1 MASAGSIHKPQENAA
16 LAAGS
21 HNELQGVVARIARLA
36 IHDGPGI
43 RTVVFLK
50 GCPLHCCWCSSP
62 ETQRFGAELL
72 IDSGRCVGCGV
83 CISACPLE
91 AIARGNNGAMVTDR
105 SMCDGCGR
113 CTAVCATGAR
123 RMVGQTVSPSEI
135 LQEIEKD
142 EVFFYRSGGGVTLS
156 GGEPLAQTEFAAKIL
171 EGCVAR
177 GIHTAMETSACVAW
191 EKMSPLLG
199 SLNLVFVDV
208 KHMDDAAHRMFTG
221 MGNRMILDNIRKLVK
236 MPRRP
241 KVIVRLPVIPGI
253 NDSRDNLEQAAEFV
267 QETGHIRRVE
277 LLPFHRYGLH
287 HYEGIG
293 RVCELPELKP
303 PSEQHMQRLADI
315 FAARGI
321 PIRIGG

>member
-1 MASAGSIHKPQENAA
+1 LASAGSTHTPQENTL

-21 HNELQGVVARIARLA
+21 RNQVQGVVARIARLA

-50 GCPLHCCWCSSP
+50 GCPLHCCWCASP
-62 ETQRFGAELL
+62 ETQRFEAELL
-72 IDSGRCVGCGV
+72 IDSGRCTGCGA
-83 CISACPLE
+83 CIAACPLE
-91 AIARGNNGAMVTDR
+91 AIARGNNGVIVTDR
-105 SMCDGCGR
+105 SICDGCGR

-123 RMVGQTVSPSEI
+123 RMVGQTVSLSKI

-142 EVFFYRSGGGVTLS
+142 EVFYYRSGGGVTLS
-156 GGEPLAQTEFAAKIL
+156 GGEPLAQAEFSAKIL
-171 EGCVAR
+171 KACAAR

-199 SLNLVFVDV
+199 FLNLVFVDV

-221 MGNRMILDNIRKLVK
+221 MGNWMILENIWKLAK

-241 KVIVRLPVIPGI
+241 TVIVRVPVIPGF
-253 NDSRDNLEQAAEFV
+253 NDSRDNLEKTAEFV
-267 QETGHIRRVE
+267 KETGHIRCVE

-287 HYEGIG
+287 HYEAMG

-303 PSEQHMQRLADI
+303 PSEQHLQRLAAI